1 MTEQIWGPAVWIQE
15 EHTVRV
21 PTGHA
26 GITRGSSLQPP
37 PKIHFAKANATL
49 ALQEA
54 AVLFVCDLLEPAR
67 LLYLIDLYS
76 FTLKPFPP
84 LNKIIFNV
92 K

>member
-1 MTEQIWGPAVWIQE
+1 MQSALGTRQGQLGLGEMDDRAELWCCSLDTG
-15 EHTVRV
+15 EHTVLV

-54 AVLFVCDLLEPAR
+54 AVLFVCDLL
-67 LLYLIDLYS
+67 
-76 FTLKPFPP
+76 
-84 LNKIIFNV
+84 
-92 K
+92 